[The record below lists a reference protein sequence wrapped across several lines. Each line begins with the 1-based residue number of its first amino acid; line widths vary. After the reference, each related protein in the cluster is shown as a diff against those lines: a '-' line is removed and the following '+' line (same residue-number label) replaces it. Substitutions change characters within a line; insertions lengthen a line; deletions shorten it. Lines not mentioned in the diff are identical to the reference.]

1 MPLYSFHCAKCAGDI
16 ELLVGSSETPVCPTC
31 GSKKLERLMSRT
43 APEGKS
49 RGIIKAGRMQ
59 AARAGHLSNFSRS
72 ERGR

>member
-1 MPLYSFHCAKCAGDI
+1 MPLYGFHCAKCDADV
-16 ELLVGSSETPVCPTC
+16 ELLIGFSETPICPTC